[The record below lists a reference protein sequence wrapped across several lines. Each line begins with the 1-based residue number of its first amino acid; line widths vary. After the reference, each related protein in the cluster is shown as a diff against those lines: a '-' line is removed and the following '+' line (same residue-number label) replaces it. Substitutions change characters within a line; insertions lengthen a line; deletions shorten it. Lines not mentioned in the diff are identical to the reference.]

1 MKKNLLVLL
10 ALALAAAAAPARA
23 QAVFP
28 PPPEAPALTGPYV
41 GAGFGFTQAKPG
53 CVGFIRFTASCDDTD
68 FTWALLAGYQLN
80 RYFGAEAEYR
90 DLGYVTGRDFNV
102 SRTVH
107 ASAWDAAVIG
117 FLPFSNR
124 FSAFGKFGAYRAL
137 LEATGAPIADQ
148 HHTGATY
155 GAGLQWD
162 FARQASGR
170 LQWQRYRQVNG
181 GDRDFGSNDYDTLSA
196 VLIWRLR

>member
-1 MKKNLLVLL
+1 MKKTLLALL
-10 ALALAAAAAPARA
+10 ALALAAAGAPAAA

-28 PPPEAPALTGPYV
+28 PPEPPGWSGAYV
-41 GAGFGFTQAKPG
+41 GAGFGGSQAKAG
-53 CVGFIRFTASCDDTD
+53 CVGFIRFAASCDDTD
-68 FTWALLAGYQLN
+68 FSWSILAGYQLN

-90 DLGYVTGRDFNV
+90 DLGYVTGHD
-102 SRTVH
+102 RTLSASVH
-107 ASAWDAAVIG
+107 ASAWDVAAIG
-117 FLPFSNR
+117 FLPLSER

-137 LEATGAPIADQ
+137 LEVTGAPITDA
-148 HHTGATY
+148 HYIGATY

-162 FARQASGR
+162 FARRAGAR

-181 GDRDFGSNDYDTLSA
+181 GDLIGINDYDSLSA

>member
-1 MKKNLLVLL
+1 MKKNLLALL

-28 PPPEAPALTGPYV
+28 PPPEAPAWTGPYV
-41 GAGFGFTQAKPG
+41 GASFGYSKAKPG
-53 CVGFIRFTASCDDTD
+53 CVGFIRFVDSCDDTD
-68 FTWALLAGYQLN
+68 FTWGVLAGYQLN

-90 DLGYVTGRDFNV
+90 DLGFVTGHV
-102 SRTVH
+102 RTASASTH

-117 FLPFSNR
+117 FFPFTSR

-137 LEATGAPIADQ
+137 LEATGAPIADL

-162 FARQASGR
+162 FAQRASGR
-170 LQWQRYRQVNG
+170 FQWQRYRQVNG